1 MAVTLSRSR
10 MTFLAV
16 ALLAGGVTAGLLVAT
31 GGADSHAHAQTPV
44 EKYVCPM
51 HPAVVKDG
59 PGTCPICGM
68 KLVKA
73 AAPPERSRGEKPEEP
88 KPLFYRSPMNAQQTS
103 PVPMKD
109 PMGMDYLPVFDT
121 GATSSSEV
129 DGLGLVDID
138 PTRQQLIGLRTAT
151 VDRGVVG
158 GSLRTV
164 ARVSFDETRVRRV
177 NVKVAGFVEKL
188 FVDYVG
194 KEVRKGQPLYSLY
207 SPELLNAEAEYLLA
221 MKVEGDGGRM
231 LASARKKLE
240 LWGVP
245 HAELERLD
253 REKTASSVVTFFS
266 SVSGVVTKKEI
277 VEGSRVEMGAMPFE
291 VVDLSTVWVLA
302 DIYETELRFVAP
314 GMTAALHLDA
324 WPGRTWQ
331 GKVLFIDPVLDPKS
345 RTAKVRLA
353 FTNTHGELRP
363 EMYGDVTLAR
373 AGRETLRLPTDAVVQ
388 SGTQQVVFVARGEG
402 RFEPRRIETGEA
414 GRDFTEVISGL
425 TEGEAVITR
434 ANFLV
439 DSESRL
445 RASLARIGGKDAST
459 GHEAHR

>member
-1 MAVTLSRSR
+1 MAVTLSRTR
-10 MTFLAV
+10 LTFLAV
-16 ALLAGGVTAGLLVAT
+16 ALLAGGTTAGLLVAN
-31 GGADSHAHAQTPV
+31 GGADPHAHAQAPV
-44 EKYVCPM
+44 ETYVCPM

-73 AAPPERSRGEKPEEP
+73 AVPPERSRGAEETKAP
-88 KPLFYRSPMNAQQTS
+88 
-103 PVPMKD
+103 D
-109 PMGMDYLPVFDT
+109 PAA
-121 GATSSSEV
+121 ATSEV

-138 PTRQQLIGLRTAT
+138 PTRQQLIGLRTAN

-207 SPELLNAEAEYLLA
+207 SPELLNAEHEYLLA
-221 MKVEGDGGRM
+221 AKVEGDGGRM

-245 HAELERLD
+245 HGELERLD

-266 SVSGVVTKKEI
+266 SVAGVVTKKEI

-353 FTNTHGELRP
+353 FTNPQGELRP

-373 AGRETLRLPTDAVVQ
+373 AGRETLRLPSDAVVQ

-402 RFEPRRIETGEA
+402 RFEPRRIETGET

-445 RASLARIGGKDAST
+445 RASLARIGGKDASAP
-459 GHEAHR
+459 GAHEAHR